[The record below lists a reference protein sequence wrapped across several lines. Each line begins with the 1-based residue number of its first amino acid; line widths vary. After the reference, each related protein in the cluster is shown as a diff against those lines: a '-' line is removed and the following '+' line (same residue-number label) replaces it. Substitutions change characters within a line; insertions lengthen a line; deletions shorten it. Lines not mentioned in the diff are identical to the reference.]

1 MEFVDDHWIDV
12 HVAIRM
18 HQLYDVDT
26 IRIMNDKWISNSDYI
41 DQYDD

>member
-1 MEFVDDHWIDV
+1 MIIGLM

-18 HQLYDVDT
+18 HELYDVDT

-41 DQYDD
+41 INMIIE